1 MIWWNMNHTALFF
14 IWVRC
19 PCVWLPVALN
29 ATVCG
34 SFGFK
39 SCFLSWAFLF
49 SFCVGSQTSVGSWML
64 FEDAP
69 CCWISKSL
77 SNTQKAQVNLK
88 WTLLVFTLFC
98 LPRCEYHA
106 GPCWAWQT
114 EEQRRGSG
122 AVSLPPFGFLAGF
135 LCPPPCWGHSGKKK
149 SLNWV
154 TAVLHT
160 VASGHISLWEATIRR
175 PEEKTAALVKLPPLQ
190 ERWEEREVRAINH

>member
-14 IWVRC
+14 VWVRC

-49 SFCVGSQTSVGSWML
+49 SFCVRSQTSVGSWML

-149 SLNWV
+149 SLW
-154 TAVLHT
+154 TGSQLCCTQWHQGT
-160 VASGHISLWEATIRR
+160 FLCERR
-175 PEEKTAALVKLPPLQ
+175 LSEGRRRKQQRLLNCLPSKKDEKSEKSEQ
-190 ERWEEREVRAINH
+190 